1 MSPMKPPLVNLARRG
16 AERGVSTLVVLVLL
30 TVMLLGGVALARMT
44 EVGTLAA
51 GNAAYREAAMQA
63 SEVGLNTAFA
73 AVKTLANESV
83 AQGGWYSPTE
93 VAKDPFG
100 LPKVDWDTAAVISVG
115 ATQVRYVVERACTAL
130 SVTYPLHQCLVKQE
144 PNPPCANSDCQPLEP
159 RNSRQYRI
167 TVRVTDQKGT
177 KTFVQSL
184 VTKG

>member
-1 MSPMKPPLVNLARRG
+1 MKRVNLRAR
-16 AERGVSTLVVLVLL
+16 AERGIATVVVLLLL

-63 SEVGLNTAFA
+63 SEVGLNTAFE
-73 AVKTLANESV
+73 AVKGIAPASENSAV
-83 AQGGWYSPTE
+83 GGWYSPSE
-93 VAKDPFG
+93 LAKDDYGIPT
-100 LPKVDWDTAAVISVG
+100 VDWSNAPSIAVG
-115 ATQVRYVVERACTAL
+115 ATDVRYVVERACTV
-130 SVTYPLHQCLVKQE
+130 SNVTYPLHQCLVRQE

-167 TVRVTDQKGT
+167 TVRVTDRKGT
-177 KTFVQSL
+177 RTFVQSL